1 MTTIILVRHAEHDG
15 LGEVL
20 AGRDSRVV
28 LNALGRRTAIQLAE
42 VLARRGVEQVKSS
55 PQMRVLQTAKPL
67 AGQIGVPIEIAGEF
81 DEIDYGEWTG
91 RRFDDLHQDAAWQTW
106 NSARERSRP
115 PGGESMGDLQARV
128 LHGLLS
134 IGTRS
139 GGQTI
144 AVFSHA
150 EPIRAALLHYRGMGL
165 GEFSRV
171 PIDVGSLTTLR
182 FDRGVGTIIAHNE
195 RLDAEAV
202 PA

>member
-15 LGEVL
+15 VGEVL
-20 AGRDSRVV
+20 AGRDSRVA
-28 LNALGRRTAIQLAE
+28 LNALGRRTATHLAG
-42 VLARRGVEQVKSS
+42 VLARRGVDQVKSS
-55 PQMRVLQTAKPL
+55 PQMRALQTAKPL
-67 AGQIGVPIEIAGEF
+67 VGLIGVPIEIGGEF
-81 DEIDYGEWTG
+81 DEIDYGDWTG
-91 RRFDDLHQDAAWQTW
+91 RRFDDLHQDAAWQMW
-106 NSARERSRP
+106 NSARARSRP
-115 PGGESMGDLQARV
+115 PGGESMGELQGRV

-134 IGTRS
+134 IATRS

-165 GEFSRV
+165 GEFTRV

-182 FDRGVGTIIAHNE
+182 FDHGVGTIIVHNE
-195 RLDAEAV
+195 RLDAGVV